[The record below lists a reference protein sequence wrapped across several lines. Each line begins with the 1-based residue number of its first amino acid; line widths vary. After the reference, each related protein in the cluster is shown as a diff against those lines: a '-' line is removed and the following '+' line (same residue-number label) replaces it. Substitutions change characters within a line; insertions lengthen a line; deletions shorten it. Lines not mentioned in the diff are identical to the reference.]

1 MAEGGLEML
10 VAGKRLEEVRPHL
23 FMPHHQFVPIL
34 PLLPPYLLL
43 FSPSSPPPLPFFVLP
58 LPPLSIFFP
67 SSLPPLSFLSLL
79 FPLLS
84 LIFLSS
90 PSSFHLLSLLSLSL
104 LSFLSLLF
112 PSSFSFSS
120 SSPSSLPPLSLLSL
134 LFPSKACQT
143 EEGLSNVAAAAEQFQ
158 PKGITLATT
167 EVRTSMYCHSCDK
180 FFWALSH
187 FSVLQ
192 TIESWVGPG
201 NEAVVNISFYYAY
214 KHEHA

>member
-1 MAEGGLEML
+1 MCGRVSPSIPFTLTTLLSVVTHVPVVHSVCAGGMSGSSSEEEEEEEETEAAEGGLELL

-90 PSSFHLLSLLSLSL
+90 PSS
-104 LSFLSLLF
+104 
-112 PSSFSFSS
+112 
-120 SSPSSLPPLSLLSL
+120 LPPLSLLSPSSPFSFPQRHVRQKRVYPMLQQL
-134 LFPSKACQT
+134 LNS
-143 EEGLSNVAAAAEQFQ
+143 SNPRES
-158 PKGITLATT
+158 P
-167 EVRTSMYCHSCDK
+167 
-180 FFWALSH
+180 W
-187 FSVLQ
+187 LQ
-192 TIESWVGPG
+192 L
-201 NEAVVNISFYYAY
+201 
-214 KHEHA
+214 K